1 MLEKMLTA
9 WITIEMAALAVLSIL
24 ILIVVLIDLIKNWK

>member
-24 ILIVVLIDLIKNWK
+24 LIVVLIDLIKNWK

>member
-1 MLEKMLTA
+1 MIEKVLTA

-24 ILIVVLIDLIKNWK
+24 LIVVLIDLIKNWK

>member
-1 MLEKMLTA
+1 MLEKVLTA

-24 ILIVVLIDLIKNWK
+24 LIVVLIDLIKNWK

>member
-1 MLEKMLTA
+1 MLKKVLTA

-24 ILIVVLIDLIKNWK
+24 LIVVLIDLIKNWK

>member
-1 MLEKMLTA
+1 MLEKVLTA

-24 ILIVVLIDLIKNWK
+24 LIVVVIDLIKNWK

>member
-1 MLEKMLTA
+1 MLEKVLTA

-24 ILIVVLIDLIKNWK
+24 LVVVVIDLIKNWK